1 METPKRILQFTPK
14 VNPIVYVRGL
24 RRISAN
30 AKLVMFTLAS
40 RVNDYNEC
48 WPSVASLADD
58 TGLSRRAIFNA
69 LRELTD
75 QGLIERTDVGKKT
88 PLTRLTMC
96 QPGAQS
102 APEGCTTCTGG
113 VHDVH
118 TELTIEL
125 TIEEKGLRAMKNS
138 DGVEV
143 GFQEEDVV
151 TMNPLAI
158 HGRLRKFWSEQFGND
173 ADLDLALMQIE
184 PYLQTRSFNYSAEKM
199 VSSQLSRIVR
209 ERNERQRRY
218 EAAKAEGQ
226 KRDADRDNK
235 VIDWDSYF
243 ADREARKANGAI
255 Q

>member
-143 GFQEEDVV
+143 GFQEEVVV
-151 TMNPLAI
+151 TTDPILQI
-158 HGRLRKFWSEQFGND
+158 HGRLKTYWLQHFDSEE
-173 ADLDLALMQIE
+173 DLALALMQAE
-184 PYLQTRSFNYSAEKM
+184 PYVQTKSFNYSPEKM
-199 VSSQLSRIVR
+199 VSSQLARIVR
-209 ERNERQRRY
+209 DRRERDRRY
-218 EAAKAEGQ
+218 AASKIQ
-226 KRDADRDNK
+226 RDTADANDCWWK
-235 VIDWDSYF
+235 D
-243 ADREARKANGAI
+243 KANGDGK
-255 Q
+255 